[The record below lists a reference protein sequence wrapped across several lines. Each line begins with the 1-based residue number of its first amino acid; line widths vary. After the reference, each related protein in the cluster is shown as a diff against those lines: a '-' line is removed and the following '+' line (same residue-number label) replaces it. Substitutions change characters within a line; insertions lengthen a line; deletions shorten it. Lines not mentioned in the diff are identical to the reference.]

1 MFVKRSILNIF
12 LYLCIIN
19 GLENQ
24 YVYSNS
30 IIHLKTYNIIYMT
43 TSEFII
49 QFRESDPRRLAL
61 QASRYPDVDMPFAL
75 NQIQGW
81 QTAQRKLPSW
91 AACDGVVYPP
101 HLNMEQCSSEPTA
114 RYKQQ
119 VARRWVEAV
128 QPDAATCMTD
138 LTGGFGVD
146 FSFTSR
152 CFDCATYVERN
163 ASLCEVVGAN
173 LPRLGIQNA
182 QVECAEAEA
191 VLERMEP
198 QTMIFLDPA
207 RRDEHG
213 AKTVLIADCT
223 PDVCQLLPSLMEK
236 SQFVMLKLS
245 PMLDWH
251 KAIVDLDGKVR
262 EVHIVSV
269 DGECKELLLVLSPD
283 GKPEVQVFCVDIQ
296 SRPDSEGQYPRSE
309 FVYSIGGEAEPQPTN
324 STFNIQNSKLPS
336 ATNLT
341 LNIEHLTL
349 NINNSTF
356 LFEPNASIMKA
367 GCFDE
372 IARAYGVSA
381 VSRNSHLF
389 LSDEPVD
396 GFPGRTFAIDAV
408 TTMNKRQL
416 RQTLSGMKQANIAVR
431 NFPLSVAELRK
442 RLKLND
448 GGDTY
453 IFATTTSDGDHIL
466 MITHK
471 TKK

>member
-1 MFVKRSILNIF
+1 
-12 LYLCIIN
+12 
-19 GLENQ
+19 
-24 YVYSNS
+24 
-30 IIHLKTYNIIYMT
+30 MT
-43 TSEFII
+43 TSEFVK
-49 QFRESDPRRLAL
+49 QFRKSDPRKLAL
-61 QASRYPDVDMPFAL
+61 QASRYPDVDMPYAL

-81 QTAQRKLPSW
+81 QTALRKLPSW

-101 HLNMEQCSSEPTA
+101 HLNMEQCSSEATA

-119 VARRWVEAV
+119 VARRWAERIPNASR
-128 QPDAATCMTD
+128 TSMTD

-173 LPRLGIQNA
+173 LPRLGIRNA
-182 QVECAEAEA
+182 QVKCAEAEA
-191 VLERMEP
+191 VLKQTEP

-223 PDVCQLLPSLMEK
+223 PDVCQLLPSLMQK

-262 EVHIVSV
+262 EVHIVSA
-269 DGECKELLLVLSPD
+269 DGECKELLLVLAPD
-283 GKPEVQVFCVDIQ
+283 GKPEVQVFCVDIL

-309 FVYSIGGEAEPQPTN
+309 FVYSIATNVQEEVMENNSKSENSTSAQPTN
-324 STFNIQNSKLPS
+324 STFNIQHSTLPP
-336 ATNLT
+336 ATNST
-341 LNIEHLTL
+341 FNIQH
-349 NINNSTF
+349 STF
-356 LFEPNASIMKA
+356 LFEPNASVMKA

-381 VSRNSHLF
+381 ISRNSHLF
-389 LSDEPVD
+389 LSDELKED
-396 GFPGRTFAIDAV
+396 FPGRTFAIDAV
-408 TTMNKRQL
+408 TTMNKRQF

-453 IFATTTSDGDHIL
+453 IFATTTSEGDHIL
-466 MITHK
+466 MLTHK

>member
-1 MFVKRSILNIF
+1 
-12 LYLCIIN
+12 
-19 GLENQ
+19 
-24 YVYSNS
+24 
-30 IIHLKTYNIIYMT
+30 MT

-128 QPDAATCMTD
+128 QPDADTCMTD

-152 CFDCATYVERN
+152 CFGSATYVERN
-163 ASLCEVVGAN
+163 ASLCDVVSAN

-182 QVECAEAEA
+182 TAKCAEAED
-191 VLERMEP
+191 VLEQLKP

-223 PDVCQLLPSLMEK
+223 PDVCQLLPRLMAK

-269 DGECKELLLVLSPD
+269 DGECKELLLVLTD
-283 GKPEVQVFCVDIQ
+283 NGTKDVQVFCVDIQ
-296 SRPDSEGQYPRSE
+296 SRPDSDGQYPRSE
-309 FVYSIGGEAEPQPTN
+309 FVYSIATNAQEEMVENNSKLENSTSALPTN
-324 STFNIQNSKLPS
+324 SKLKTQNSK
-336 ATNLT
+336 
-341 LNIEHLTL
+341 
-349 NINNSTF
+349 F
-356 LFEPNASIMKA
+356 LHEPNASVMKA

-372 IARAYGVSA
+372 IARAYGVCA
-381 VSRNSHLF
+381 ISRNSHLF
-389 LSDEPVD
+389 LSDELKED
-396 GFPGRTFAIDAV
+396 FPGRTFAIDAV

>member
-1 MFVKRSILNIF
+1 
-12 LYLCIIN
+12 
-19 GLENQ
+19 
-24 YVYSNS
+24 
-30 IIHLKTYNIIYMT
+30 MT
-43 TSEFII
+43 TSEFVK
-49 QFRESDPRRLAL
+49 QFRQADPRKLAL
-61 QASRYPDVDMPFAL
+61 QASRYPDVDMPYAL

-81 QTAQRKLPSW
+81 QTALRKLPSW

-119 VARRWVEAV
+119 VARRWAERIPNASR
-128 QPDAATCMTD
+128 TSMTD

-163 ASLCEVVGAN
+163 ASLCDVVGAN
-173 LPRLGIQNA
+173 LPRLGIRNA
-182 QVECAEAEA
+182 TVECAEAEA
-191 VLERMEP
+191 VLERMES

-213 AKTVLIADCT
+213 TKTVLIADCT

-262 EVHIVSV
+262 EVHIVSA
-269 DGECKELLLVLSPD
+269 DGECKELLLVLASD

-356 LFEPNASIMKA
+356 LYEPNASVMKA

-372 IARAYGVSA
+372 IARAFGISA
-381 VSRNSHLF
+381 ISPNSHLF
-389 LSDEPVD
+389 LSDREID
-396 GFPGRTFAIDAV
+396 GFPGRSFAVDAV

-442 RLKLND
+442 RLKLSD

-453 IFATTTSDGDHIL
+453 IFATTTSEGDHIL
-466 MITHK
+466 MLTHK

>member
-19 GLENQ
+19 GAENQ
-24 YVYSNS
+24 CVYSNS
-30 IIHLKTYNIIYMT
+30 IIHLQTYNIIHMT

-128 QPDAATCMTD
+128 QPDADTCMTD

-152 CFDCATYVERN
+152 CFSSATYVERN
-163 ASLCEVVGAN
+163 ASLCDVVSAN

-182 QVECAEAEA
+182 TAKCAEAED
-191 VLERMEP
+191 VLEQLEP

-223 PDVCQLLPSLMEK
+223 PDVCQLLPRLMAK

-269 DGECKELLLVLSPD
+269 DGECKELLLVLAD
-283 GKPEVQVFCVDIQ
+283 NGTKNVQVFCVDIQ

-309 FVYSIGGEAEPQPTN
+309 FVYSIATNAQEEMVENNSKLENSTSAQPTN
-324 STFNIQNSKLPS
+324 SKLKTQNSK
-336 ATNLT
+336 
-341 LNIEHLTL
+341 
-349 NINNSTF
+349 F
-356 LFEPNASIMKA
+356 LHEPNASVMKA

-372 IARAYGVSA
+372 IARAYGICA
-381 VSRNSHLF
+381 ISRNSHLF
-389 LSDEPVD
+389 LSDELKED
-396 GFPGRTFAIDAV
+396 FPGRTFAIDAV

-466 MITHK
+466 MLTHK

>member
-1 MFVKRSILNIF
+1 MFVKRPILNNF

-19 GLENQ
+19 GVENQ
-24 YVYSNS
+24 CVYSNS
-30 IIHLKTYNIIYMT
+30 IIHLQTYNIIHMT

-128 QPDAATCMTD
+128 QPDADTCMTD

-146 FSFTSR
+146 FSFTSC
-152 CFDCATYVERN
+152 CFGSATYVECN
-163 ASLCEVVGAN
+163 ASLCDVVSAN

-182 QVECAEAEA
+182 TAKCAEAED
-191 VLERMEP
+191 VLEQLKP

-223 PDVCQLLPSLMEK
+223 PDVCQLLPRLMAK

-251 KAIVDLDGKVR
+251 KAIADLDGKVR

-269 DGECKELLLVLSPD
+269 DGECKELLLVLANNVTKD
-283 GKPEVQVFCVDIQ
+283 VKVYCVDIQ
-296 SRPDSEGQYPRSE
+296 SKPDSQGEYPRSE
-309 FVYSIGGEAEPQPTN
+309 FVYSIATNAQEEIVENNSKLVNSTSALPTN
-324 STFNIQNSKLPS
+324 SKLKTQNSK
-336 ATNLT
+336 
-341 LNIEHLTL
+341 
-349 NINNSTF
+349 F
-356 LFEPNASIMKA
+356 LHEPNASIMKA

-372 IARAYGVSA
+372 IARTYGVSA

-389 LSDEPVD
+389 LSDELKED
-396 GFPGRTFAIDAV
+396 FPGRTFAIDAV

>member
-1 MFVKRSILNIF
+1 
-12 LYLCIIN
+12 
-19 GLENQ
+19 
-24 YVYSNS
+24 
-30 IIHLKTYNIIYMT
+30 MT
-43 TSEFII
+43 TSEFVK
-49 QFRESDPRRLAL
+49 QFRQADPRKLAL
-61 QASRYPDVDMPFAL
+61 QASRYPEVDMPYAL

-119 VARRWVEAV
+119 VARRWAERIPNASR
-128 QPDAATCMTD
+128 TSMTD

-163 ASLCEVVGAN
+163 ASLCDVVGAN
-173 LPRLGIQNA
+173 LPRLGIRNA
-182 QVECAEAEA
+182 QVKCAEAEA
-191 VLERMEP
+191 VLKQTEP

-213 AKTVLIADCT
+213 AKTGLIADCT
-223 PDVCQLLPSLMEK
+223 PDVCQLLPSLMQK

-262 EVHIVSV
+262 EVHIVSA
-269 DGECKELLLVLSPD
+269 DGECKELLLVLAPD
-283 GKPEVQVFCVDIQ
+283 GKPEVQVFCVDIL
-296 SRPDSEGQYPRSE
+296 SKPDSEGQYPRSE

-356 LFEPNASIMKA
+356 LFDPNASVMKA

-372 IARAYGVSA
+372 IARAYGISA
-381 VSRNSHLF
+381 ISRNSHLF
-389 LSDEPVD
+389 LSDREID
-396 GFPGRTFAIDAV
+396 GFPGRAFAIDAV

-442 RLKLND
+442 RLKLSD

-466 MITHK
+466 MLTHK

>member
-1 MFVKRSILNIF
+1 
-12 LYLCIIN
+12 
-19 GLENQ
+19 
-24 YVYSNS
+24 
-30 IIHLKTYNIIYMT
+30 MT
-43 TSEFII
+43 TSEFVK
-49 QFRESDPRRLAL
+49 QFRESDPRKLAL
-61 QASRYPDVDMPFAL
+61 QASRYPDVDMPYAL

-81 QTAQRKLPSW
+81 QTALRKLPSW

-119 VARRWVEAV
+119 VARRWAERIPNASR
-128 QPDAATCMTD
+128 TSMTD

-152 CFDCATYVERN
+152 CFSSATYVERN

-173 LPRLGIQNA
+173 LPRLGIRNA

-191 VLERMEP
+191 VLEQLEP

-223 PDVCQLLPSLMEK
+223 PDVCQLLPSLMQK

-262 EVHIVSV
+262 EVHIVSA
-269 DGECKELLLVLSPD
+269 DGECKELLLVLASD
-283 GKPEVQVFCVDIQ
+283 GTPEVQVFCVDIL
-296 SRPDSEGQYPRSE
+296 SKPDSQGVYPRSE
-309 FVYSIGGEAEPQPTN
+309 FVYSIATNVQEEVMENNSKSENSTSAQPTN
-324 STFNIQNSKLPS
+324 STFNIQHSTLPP
-336 ATNLT
+336 ATNST
-341 LNIEHLTL
+341 FNIQH
-349 NINNSTF
+349 STF
-356 LFEPNASIMKA
+356 LFEPNASVMKA

-372 IARAYGVSA
+372 IARAYGICA
-381 VSRNSHLF
+381 ISRNSHLF
-389 LSDEPVD
+389 LSDHEID
-396 GFPGRTFAIDAV
+396 GFPGRAFAIDAV

-453 IFATTTSDGDHIL
+453 IFATTTSEGDHIL
-466 MITHK
+466 MLTHK

>member
-1 MFVKRSILNIF
+1 
-12 LYLCIIN
+12 
-19 GLENQ
+19 
-24 YVYSNS
+24 
-30 IIHLKTYNIIYMT
+30 MT
-43 TSEFII
+43 TSEFVK
-49 QFRESDPRRLAL
+49 QFRQADPRKLAL
-61 QASRYPDVDMPFAL
+61 QASRYPDVDMPYAL

-81 QTAQRKLPSW
+81 QTALRKLPSW

-119 VARRWVEAV
+119 VARRWAERIPNASR
-128 QPDAATCMTD
+128 TSMTD

-173 LPRLGIQNA
+173 LPRLGIRNA

-191 VLERMEP
+191 VLEQMEQ

-223 PDVCQLLPSLMEK
+223 PDVCQLLPSLMQK

-262 EVHIVSV
+262 EVHIVSA
-269 DGECKELLLVLSPD
+269 DGECKELLLVLAPD

-296 SRPDSEGQYPRSE
+296 SRPDSEGHYPRSE
-309 FVYSIGGEAEPQPTN
+309 FVYSIATNAQEEMVENNSKLENSTSAQPTN
-324 STFNIQNSKLPS
+324 STFNIQHSKLPS

-356 LFEPNASIMKA
+356 LFEPNASVMKA

-381 VSRNSHLF
+381 ISRNSHLF
-389 LSDEPVD
+389 LSDHEID

-453 IFATTTSDGDHIL
+453 IFATTTSEGDHIL
-466 MITHK
+466 MLTHK

>member
-1 MFVKRSILNIF
+1 
-12 LYLCIIN
+12 
-19 GLENQ
+19 
-24 YVYSNS
+24 
-30 IIHLKTYNIIYMT
+30 MT
-43 TSEFII
+43 TSEFVK
-49 QFRESDPRRLAL
+49 QFRQADPRKLAL
-61 QASRYPDVDMPFAL
+61 QASRYPDVDMPYAL

-119 VARRWVEAV
+119 VARLWAERIPNASRTSM
-128 QPDAATCMTD
+128 AD

-163 ASLCEVVGAN
+163 ASLCDVVSAN
-173 LPRLGIQNA
+173 LPRLGIRNA

-223 PDVCQLLPSLMEK
+223 PDVCQLLPSLMQK

-251 KAIVDLDGKVR
+251 KAIADLEGTVR

-269 DGECKELLLVLSPD
+269 DGECKELLLVLAPD

-296 SRPDSEGQYPRSE
+296 SRPDSEGQYLRSE
-309 FVYSIGGEAEPQPTN
+309 FVYSIATNAQEEMVENNSKSENSTSAQPTN
-324 STFNIQNSKLPS
+324 SQFTTQKLKIAAGNNSKLK
-336 ATNLT
+336 
-341 LNIEHLTL
+341 IQ
-349 NINNSTF
+349 NSTF
-356 LFEPNASIMKA
+356 LFEPNASVMKA

-372 IARAYGVSA
+372 IARAYGISA
-381 VSRNSHLF
+381 ISRNSHLF
-389 LSDEPVD
+389 LSDHEID
-396 GFPGRTFAIDAV
+396 GFPGRSFAIDAV

-453 IFATTTSDGDHIL
+453 IFATTTSEGDHIL
-466 MITHK
+466 MLTHK

>member
-1 MFVKRSILNIF
+1 
-12 LYLCIIN
+12 
-19 GLENQ
+19 
-24 YVYSNS
+24 
-30 IIHLKTYNIIYMT
+30 MT
-43 TSEFII
+43 TSEFVK
-49 QFRESDPRRLAL
+49 QFRESDPRKLAL
-61 QASRYPDVDMPFAL
+61 QASRYPDVDMPYAL

-81 QTAQRKLPSW
+81 QTALRKLPSW
-91 AACDGVVYPP
+91 AACDGVVFPP

-119 VARRWVEAV
+119 VARRWAERIPNASR
-128 QPDAATCMTD
+128 TSMTD

-173 LPRLGIQNA
+173 LPRLGIRNA
-182 QVECAEAEA
+182 QVKCAEAEA
-191 VLERMEP
+191 VLEQMEQ

-223 PDVCQLLPSLMEK
+223 PNVCQLLPSLMQK

-262 EVHIVSV
+262 EVHIVSA
-269 DGECKELLLVLSPD
+269 DGECKELLLVLASD
-283 GKPEVQVFCVDIQ
+283 GTPEVQVFCVDIL
-296 SRPDSEGQYPRSE
+296 SKPDSQGVYPRSE
-309 FVYSIGGEAEPQPTN
+309 FVYSIATNVQEEVMENNSKSENSTSAQPTN
-324 STFNIQNSKLPS
+324 STFNIQHSTLPP
-336 ATNLT
+336 ATNST
-341 LNIEHLTL
+341 FNIQH
-349 NINNSTF
+349 STF
-356 LFEPNASIMKA
+356 LFEPNASVMKA

-372 IARAYGVSA
+372 IARAYGICA
-381 VSRNSHLF
+381 ISRNSHLF
-389 LSDEPVD
+389 LSDREID
-396 GFPGRTFAIDAV
+396 GFPGRTFVIDAV

-453 IFATTTSDGDHIL
+453 IFATTTSEGDHIL
-466 MITHK
+466 MLTHK

>member
-1 MFVKRSILNIF
+1 
-12 LYLCIIN
+12 
-19 GLENQ
+19 
-24 YVYSNS
+24 
-30 IIHLKTYNIIYMT
+30 MT

-49 QFRESDPRRLAL
+49 QFRESDPRKLAL
-61 QASRYPDVDMPFAL
+61 QASRYPDVDMPYAL

-119 VARRWVEAV
+119 VARRWAERIPNASR
-128 QPDAATCMTD
+128 TSMTD

-163 ASLCEVVGAN
+163 ASLCDVVGAN
-173 LPRLGIQNA
+173 LPRLGIRNA

-223 PDVCQLLPSLMEK
+223 PDVCQLLPRLMQK

-262 EVHIVSV
+262 EVHIVSA
-269 DGECKELLLVLSPD
+269 DGECKELLLVLASD
-283 GKPEVQVFCVDIQ
+283 GTPEVQVFCVDIL
-296 SRPDSEGQYPRSE
+296 SKPDSQGVYPRSE
-309 FVYSIGGEAEPQPTN
+309 FVYSIATNVQEEVMENNSKSENSTSAQPTN
-324 STFNIQNSKLPS
+324 STFNIQHSTLPP
-336 ATNLT
+336 ATNST
-341 LNIEHLTL
+341 FNIQH
-349 NINNSTF
+349 STF
-356 LFEPNASIMKA
+356 LFEPNASVMKA

-372 IARAYGVSA
+372 IARAYGICA
-381 VSRNSHLF
+381 ISRNSHLF
-389 LSDEPVD
+389 LSDREID
-396 GFPGRTFAIDAV
+396 GFPGRSFAIDAV

-453 IFATTTSDGDHIL
+453 IFATTTSEGDHIL
-466 MITHK
+466 MLTHK